1 METWRFALLYCAKH
15 LLHFDEAKQRRAR
28 EGVERNKEG
37 VSERESTRGQGR
49 CVLAQI
55 LTESDAEE
63 GGMVGKG
70 KFSE

>member
-1 METWRFALLYCAKH
+1 MLFFIVPSIYYTLMKPNKGGQGRGL
-15 LLHFDEAKQRRAR
+15 R
-28 EGVERNKEG
+28 EIKWK
-37 VSERESTRGQGR
+37 RESTRGQGR